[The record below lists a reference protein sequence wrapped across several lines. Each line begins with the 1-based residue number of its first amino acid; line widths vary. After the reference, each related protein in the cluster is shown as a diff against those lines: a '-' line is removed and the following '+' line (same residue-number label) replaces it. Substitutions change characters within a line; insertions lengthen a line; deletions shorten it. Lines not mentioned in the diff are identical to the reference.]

1 MRCPCLCTLAGITTA
16 KRRGSRRKQTKVKAS
31 PVASP
36 VRAASSPAA
45 SPTVGSRP
53 ATLVTHPAMPS
64 PARSP
69 GRSKRGAAALAP
81 RGLRSAPKIRA
92 VGQPLYPELGSC
104 HLTVRHAAPVHTDGV
119 RTLPSGA
126 QLLSGT
132 MAAPI
137 RFNDHDMYSRRLDES
152 RVAFAVDPSRH
163 VSMTSTAL
171 LPEASVQ
178 GALSLAERAAFA
190 DFCTLGCL
198 CACACGCVFGACAIM
213 HVH

>member
-1 MRCPCLCTLAGITTA
+1 
-16 KRRGSRRKQTKVKAS
+16 
-31 PVASP
+31 
-36 VRAASSPAA
+36 
-45 SPTVGSRP
+45 
-53 ATLVTHPAMPS
+53 MPS

-104 HLTVRHAAPVHTDGV
+104 HLTVRHAAPVHPDGV

-190 DFCTLGCL
+190 DFCTLGACVYVRVAVCL
-198 CACACGCVFGACAIM
+198 VRVLLCMYTNAFSPSPTARAEVRLFSSVVQRGTQEQLLQLRGYVPTY
-213 HVH
+213 HVLLLMMPPNVLAFPCP